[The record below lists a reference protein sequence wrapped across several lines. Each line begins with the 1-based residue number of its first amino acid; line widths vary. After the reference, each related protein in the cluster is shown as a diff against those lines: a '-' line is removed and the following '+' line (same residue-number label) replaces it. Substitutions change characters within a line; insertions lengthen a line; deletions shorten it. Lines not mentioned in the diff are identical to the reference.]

1 VSRELR
7 EDIMRCRFAGV
18 AVAWIA
24 AGPALAQNY
33 PERPIELTVP
43 FSPGAV
49 TDVLG
54 RALADGL
61 GAALGQRAI
70 VVNKA
75 GATGA
80 IGAAAV
86 ARAAP
91 DGYSLLFAPAVSIT
105 VVPLSNKQVGYD
117 LKAFEPVCQ
126 TFKNEMV
133 IVVNPKSPIQ
143 TVGELVQAARAKP
156 GAVNYGHLGV
166 ASIPHLAMIEFSQ
179 VAKVEFNAIP
189 FKGDAD
195 VMAQLQGGQLDFGA
209 VVLSSAAGS
218 GLRILGLFADARNPA
233 TPDTPTVKEQGFA
246 VAPSSFGGLLAPAGL
261 PPGVKA
267 KLASACQAAAHGDI
281 YAKLAHSVFQPTDY
295 YADGAAFAA
304 NLEKDVA
311 DKARLLKGLGELK

>member
-1 VSRELR
+1 VRHLS
-7 EDIMRCRFAGV
+7 AGV
-18 AVAWIA
+18 IAVCATTVPA
-24 AGPALAQNY
+24 ALAQNY
-33 PERPIELTVP
+33 PERPIEVTVP

-54 RALADGL
+54 RALAEGL
-61 GAALGQRAI
+61 GSALGQRAI

-80 IGAAAV
+80 IGTAAV

-105 VVPLSNKQVGYD
+105 VLPLSNKQVGYD
-117 LKAFEPVCQ
+117 LKAFDPICQ

-133 IVVNPKSPIQ
+133 IVVNPSSPFKS
-143 TVGELVQAARAKP
+143 VGELVAAARARP

-166 ASIPHLAMIEFSQ
+166 ASIPHLAMVEFSQ
-179 VAKVEFNAIP
+179 VAKVDFNAIP

-195 VMAQLQGGQLDFGA
+195 VMQQLQGGQLDFGA

-233 TPDTPTVKEQGFA
+233 TPETPTVREQGFA
-246 VAPSSFGGLLAPAGL
+246 VAPVSFGGLLAPAGL
-261 PPGVKA
+261 PAPVIA
-267 KLASACQAAAHGDI
+267 KLAAACDAAAHGAL

-295 YADGAAFAA
+295 FADAPSFTV
-304 NLEKDVA
+304 NLQKDVA
-311 DKARLLKGLGELK
+311 DKSRLLALLGELK

>member
-1 VSRELR
+1 
-7 EDIMRCRFAGV
+7 MRRLFAGV
-18 AVAWIA
+18 IA
-24 AGPALAQNY
+24 AWATTVAPAGAQNY
-33 PERPIELTVP
+33 PERPIEVTVP

-54 RALADGL
+54 RALAEGL
-61 GAALGQRAI
+61 GTALGQRAI

-80 IGAAAV
+80 IGTAAV

-105 VVPLSNKQVGYD
+105 VLPPSNKQVGYD
-117 LKAFEPVCQ
+117 LKAFDPICQ

-133 IVVNPKSPIQ
+133 IVVNPNSPFKS
-143 TVGELVQAARAKP
+143 VGELVAAARARP

-166 ASIPHLAMIEFSQ
+166 ASIPHLALVEFSQ
-179 VAKVEFNAIP
+179 VAKVDFNAIP

-195 VMAQLQGGQLDFGA
+195 VMQQLQGGQLDFGA

-233 TPDTPTVKEQGFA
+233 TPDTPTVREQGFA
-246 VAPSSFGGLLAPAGL
+246 VAPVSFGGLLAPAGL
-261 PPGVKA
+261 PAPVKA
-267 KLASACQAAAHGDI
+267 KLAAACDAAAHGAL
-281 YAKLAHSVFQPTDY
+281 YAKLAHGVFQPADY
-295 YADGAAFAA
+295 FADAPSFTA
-304 NLEKDVA
+304 NLQKDVA
-311 DKARLLKGLGELK
+311 DKSRLLALLGELK

>member
-1 VSRELR
+1 
-7 EDIMRCRFAGV
+7 MRRLFAGV
-18 AVAWIA
+18 VAACGTIVPPAV
-24 AGPALAQNY
+24 AQNY
-33 PERPIELTVP
+33 PERPIEVTVP

-54 RALADGL
+54 RALAEGL

-105 VVPLSNKQVGYD
+105 VLPLSNKQVGYD
-117 LKAFEPVCQ
+117 LKAFDPICQ

-133 IVVNPKSPIQ
+133 IVVNPNSPFKS
-143 TVGELVQAARAKP
+143 VGELVAAAQARP

-166 ASIPHLAMIEFSQ
+166 ASIPHLAMVEFSQ
-179 VAKVEFNAIP
+179 VAKVDFNAIP

-195 VMAQLQGGQLDFGA
+195 VMQQLQGGQLDFGA

-233 TPDTPTVKEQGFA
+233 TPETPTVKEQGFA
-246 VAPSSFGGLLAPAGL
+246 VAPVSFGGLSRRPACRL
-261 PPGVKA
+261 PSKPSSRRPAMQRPTVRSTPSSRTASSSRPIISPTRRHSRSICRRTWPTKA
-267 KLASACQAAAHGDI
+267 GCWRCSAS
-281 YAKLAHSVFQPTDY
+281 
-295 YADGAAFAA
+295 
-304 NLEKDVA
+304 
-311 DKARLLKGLGELK
+311 

>member
-1 VSRELR
+1 
-7 EDIMRCRFAGV
+7 MRCRFAGV
-18 AVAWIA
+18 VAACSIA
-24 AGPALAQNY
+24 AAPVVAQNY
-33 PERPIELTVP
+33 PERPIEVTVP

-80 IGAAAV
+80 IGTAAV

-91 DGYSLLFAPAVSIT
+91 DGYALLFTAAVSMT

-117 LKAFEPVCQ
+117 LKAFEPICQ

-133 IVVNPKSPIQ
+133 IVVNPSSPFKS
-143 TVGELVQAARAKP
+143 VRGLVEAAKARP
-156 GAVNYGHLGV
+156 GAINYGHLGV
-166 ASIPHLAMIEFSQ
+166 ASIPHLAMVEFCQ
-179 VAKVEFNAIP
+179 VAKVGFNAIP

-209 VVLSSAAGS
+209 VVLSSAADS
-218 GLRILGLFADARNPA
+218 GLRMLGLFADTRNPA

-246 VAPSSFGGLLAPAGL
+246 VAPSSFGGLSAPAGL
-261 PPGVKA
+261 PAGVKA
-267 KLASACQAAAHGDI
+267 KLTAACRAAAQGDV
-281 YAKLAHSVFQPTDY
+281 YAKLARSVFQPSDY
-295 YADGAAFAA
+295 YADAPAFAA
-304 NLEKDVA
+304 DLEKDVA
-311 DKARLLKGLGELK
+311 DKSRLLSLLGELR